1 RAGEP
6 EGRARRSRRR
16 ADPHRAHGRRA
27 ERLGR
32 RAPARPG
39 HDAGP
44 GRHHRLRRGAAPA
57 AAGPGGGARRPGAA
71 ARRAHR
77 APGHRPRRCA
87 AGRAAGPAGHLAGA
101 REQYR
106 RGRHPPHR
114 GDPHRDLD
122 PPTRGPPM
130 TAADPSNTPPAR
142 GYRSRIQDLAG
153 AVLAGGEAE
162 DLLDL
167 LLRTARTDLE
177 APTALLALLLR
188 TDVWGVEMVD
198 GEDSA
203 ELLGVEIPPGSAAAL
218 ALHREDSDAL
228 EAIGELELGNRNSR
242 ALLGVVD
249 AAEHGL
255 GVLAALRPLE
265 SEPFTAADRERLD
278 ALAGLIA
285 LTLRAPS
292 LGASV
297 EIDDERSRI
306 ARDLHDL
313 AIQELFAVGME
324 LEALV
329 NSLEAPGMT
338 PSNARIRSSVATSV
352 QGVENAVAQIR
363 QIVQSLRR
371 ERTAATLTERLRHEV
386 GLATAG
392 LGFVPSMRL
401 PPHPAEMDAELP
413 PEIAEDVVAVV
424 RECLANAARHAHA
437 TAVAVSVSVF
447 SE

>member
-1 RAGEP
+1 MSSTSPSAEP
-6 EGRARRSRRR
+6 S
-16 ADPHRAHGRRA
+16 D
-27 ERLGR
+27 
-32 RAPARPG
+32 
-39 HDAGP
+39 GP
-44 GRHHRLRRGAAPA
+44 SL
-57 AAGPGGGARRPGAA
+57 
-71 ARRAHR
+71 
-77 APGHRPRRCA
+77 
-87 AGRAAGPAGHLAGA
+87 
-101 REQYR
+101 
-106 RGRHPPHR
+106 R
-114 GDPHRDLD
+114 GDR
-122 PPTRGPPM
+122 T
-130 TAADPSNTPPAR
+130 
-142 GYRSRIQDLAG
+142 RIQDLAG
-153 AVLAGGEAE
+153 AVLAGGETE

-167 LLRTARTDLE
+167 LLHSARSDL
-177 APTALLALLLR
+177 AARNAVLVMPLTRSRWA
-188 TDVWGVEMVD
+188 VEMVD
-198 GEDSA
+198 GADAS
-203 ELLGVEIPPGSAAAL
+203 ELLGSEIPEHSPTGH
-218 ALHREDSDAL
+218 ALHSADVDAL
-228 EAIGELELGNRNSR
+228 EAISTLVIDPGASP

-255 GVLAALRPLE
+255 GLLAVLRSVDSA
-265 SEPFTAADRERLD
+265 PFAAADRERLD

-292 LGASV
+292 LGASI

-324 LEALV
+324 LEAMV

-371 ERTAATLTERLRHEV
+371 ERAAATLTERLRHEV

-413 PEIAEDVVAVV
+413 AEIAEDVVAVV

-447 SE
+447 SEGVDRVVQVNVSDNGRGIDSAVQRRSGLANISSRARRHNGWVDALGLEPGTMVSWRVTLPPA

>member
-1 RAGEP
+1 MSSSSP
-6 EGRARRSRRR
+6 Q
-16 ADPHRAHGRRA
+16 
-27 ERLGR
+27 
-32 RAPARPG
+32 
-39 HDAGP
+39 
-44 GRHHRLRRGAAPA
+44 AAP
-57 AAGPGGGARRPGAA
+57 PS
-71 ARRAHR
+71 
-77 APGHRPRRCA
+77 
-87 AGRAAGPAGHLAGA
+87 
-101 REQYR
+101 
-106 RGRHPPHR
+106 R
-114 GDPHRDLD
+114 GDR
-122 PPTRGPPM
+122 T
-130 TAADPSNTPPAR
+130 
-142 GYRSRIQDLAG
+142 RIQDLGG
-153 AVLAGGEAE
+153 AVLAGGETE

-167 LLRTARTDLE
+167 LLHSARTDL
-177 APTALLALLLR
+177 AARNAVLVMPLS
-188 TDVWGVEMVD
+188 TDRWAIEMVD
-198 GEDSA
+198 GADA
-203 ELLGVEIPPGSAAAL
+203 PALLGAEIPAESPTGL
-218 ALHREDSDAL
+218 ALHRADAEAL
-228 EAIGELELGNRNSR
+228 EALGDLELGGRSTP

-255 GVLAALRPLE
+255 GLLAVLRPAG
-265 SEPFTAADRERLD
+265 SAPYSAADRERLD

-292 LGASV
+292 LGAST

-324 LEALV
+324 LEAMV
-329 NSLEAPGMT
+329 DSLEAPGMT

-371 ERTAATLTERLRHEV
+371 ERAAATLTEQLRHEV

-447 SE
+447 SEGVDRVVQVNVSDNGRGIDPSVQRRSGLANISSRARRHYGWVDALGLEPGTMISWRVTLPVS

>member
-1 RAGEP
+1 
-6 EGRARRSRRR
+6 
-16 ADPHRAHGRRA
+16 
-27 ERLGR
+27 
-32 RAPARPG
+32 
-39 HDAGP
+39 
-44 GRHHRLRRGAAPA
+44 
-57 AAGPGGGARRPGAA
+57 
-71 ARRAHR
+71 
-77 APGHRPRRCA
+77 
-87 AGRAAGPAGHLAGA
+87 
-101 REQYR
+101 
-106 RGRHPPHR
+106 
-114 GDPHRDLD
+114 
-122 PPTRGPPM
+122 M
-130 TAADPSNTPPAR
+130 TAADPSTAPPAR
-142 GYRSRIQDLAG
+142 GSRSRIQDLAG

-162 DLLDL
+162 DLLEL
-167 LLRTARTDLE
+167 LLRSARTDLE
-177 APTALLALLLR
+177 ARTALLAMPLR
-188 TDVWGVEMVD
+188 TDAWGVEMVD
-198 GEDSA
+198 GEDAA
-203 ELLGVEIPPGSAAAL
+203 ELLGAEVPPDSPVGH

-228 EAIGELELGNRNSR
+228 ETIGELELGGRRGR

-255 GVLAALRPLE
+255 GLLAALRPVG

-447 SE
+447 SEGVDRVVQVNVSDNGKGIDPTVTRRSGLANISSRARRHSGWVDALNLEPGTMVSWRVTLPPA